1 LFRLSTDHAA
11 FVESGVSITVA
22 SRDSQ
27 NRPLVGRSVGCVVAD
42 DRQQIKIFLS
52 RRKYPL
58 LVDAIRRSGA
68 VAVSFSE
75 PSSHTT
81 LQLKS
86 TSAELTE
93 VVTSDTERVAAH
105 VVLFAA
111 DLERIFHRGA
121 LARAILECSPG
132 DLVAVA
138 FYPLAAFSQTPG
150 PLAGCRID
158 T

>member
-1 LFRLSTDHAA
+1 LFRLTTDHAG

-27 NRPLVGRSVGCVVAD
+27 NRPLLGRCVGCVVAE

-52 RRKYPL
+52 RRKYPR

-68 VAVSFSE
+68 IAVSFSE
-75 PSSHTT
+75 PSSHKT

-86 TSAELTE
+86 TSEKLVDLKSGDRDRAEGHIL
-93 VVTSDTERVAAH
+93 
-105 VVLFAA
+105 LLAA

-121 LARAILECSPG
+121 LARAILDTSHD

-138 FYPLAAFSQTPG
+138 FGPVAAFSQTPG
-150 PLAGCRID
+150 PLAGCRIEP
-158 T
+158 